1 MRSVGDY
8 PSLKS
13 FLGDLFLLKNYKGD
27 YLREIAQGEKYGVW
41 GIPCLYF
48 KTKKEAVAMYSDIK
62 REPRAL
68 KKQKK

>member
-1 MRSVGDY
+1 MWGVGDY

-13 FLGDLFLLKNYKGD
+13 FLEDLFLLKDHEKD
-27 YLREIAQGEKYGVW
+27 HLREIAQGEKYGVW

-62 REPRAL
+62 RELRAL